1 MAGEWEETTL
11 ADVSADVAY
20 GYTESASDEKVGPR
34 FLRITDIQNGV
45 VDWHT
50 VPYCPISESDHRTY
64 RLHSG
69 DIVVARTGNST
80 GENYLYRANED
91 AVLELR
97 SFAHC
102 RNNLVTMRDPA

>member
-1 MAGEWEETTL
+1 MASEWDETTL

-50 VPYCPISESDHRTY
+50 VPYCPIS
-64 RLHSG
+64 
-69 DIVVARTGNST
+69 
-80 GENYLYRANED
+80 
-91 AVLELR
+91 
-97 SFAHC
+97 
-102 RNNLVTMRDPA
+102 